1 MTCRHPLTRAS
12 LGRALGRQIS
22 RGLAPTLMAAGV
34 LAAGLLPT
42 GLLNPQPA
50 HAIPE
55 AEAIKKLDVIPV
67 FVLTDDKG
75 VPLPIPRD
83 KSLVLPL
90 YLESAKANEQL
101 AMLRKSNPNLK
112 VQVVAVPLN
121 VMNTKVAELNKQLKD
136 KTKPLVAPV
145 VGNDGDRKQAVSLL
159 KAQGLSE
166 KQINEGLNIPVFF
179 TKPFLSIQTPDGPR
193 GVFYLSYQELQNSL
207 AKLPAA
213 DRDKLKPQVADLTA
227 VLREIIKSPQD
238 SYVIFPTPEYFRL
251 VQENKGKPAAKPPA
265 N

>member
-1 MTCRHPLTRAS
+1 MTRAS
-12 LGRALGRQIS
+12 LGRALGRQIT
-22 RGLAPTLMAAGV
+22 RGWISTLVAAGV
-34 LAAGLLPT
+34 LGAALVPVGLL
-42 GLLNPQPA
+42 GAEPA
-50 HAIPE
+50 QAIPE

-75 VPLPIPRD
+75 VPLPIPRE
-83 KSLVLPL
+83 KNLVLPL
-90 YLESAKANEQL
+90 YLESAKANQQL
-101 AMLRKSNPNLK
+101 AELRKGNPSLK
-112 VQVVAVPLN
+112 AQVVAIPLN

-145 VGNDGDRKQAVSLL
+145 VGNDGDRQQAVAIL
-159 KAQGLSE
+159 KSQGLTD

-179 TKPFLSIQTPDGPR
+179 TKPFLSIKTPDGPR

-207 AKLPAA
+207 AKLPAT

-227 VLREIIKSPQD
+227 VLREIIKAPQD

-251 VQENKGKPAAKPPA
+251 VQETQAKQGNKPAA

>member
-1 MTCRHPLTRAS
+1 MTRAS
-12 LGRALGRQIS
+12 LGRALGRQIT
-22 RGLAPTLMAAGV
+22 RGWVSTLVAAGV
-34 LAAGLLPT
+34 LGAALVPAGLL
-42 GLLNPQPA
+42 GAQPA
-50 HAIPE
+50 QAIPE

-75 VPLPIPRD
+75 VPLPIPRE
-83 KSLVLPL
+83 KNLVLPL
-90 YLESAKANEQL
+90 YLESAKANQQL
-101 AMLRKSNPNLK
+101 AELRKGNPSLK
-112 VQVVAVPLN
+112 AQVVAIPLN

-145 VGNDGDRKQAVSLL
+145 VGNDGDRQQAVAIL
-159 KAQGLSE
+159 KSQGLTD

-179 TKPFLSIQTPDGPR
+179 TKPFLSIKTPDGPR

-227 VLREIIKSPQD
+227 VLREIIKAPQD

-251 VQENKGKPAAKPPA
+251 VQETQAKQGNKPAA

>member
-1 MTCRHPLTRAS
+1 MTRAS
-12 LGRALGRQIS
+12 LGRALGRQIT
-22 RGLAPTLMAAGV
+22 RGWVSTLMAAGV
-34 LAAGLLPT
+34 LSAALIPAGLLSA
-42 GLLNPQPA
+42 QPA
-50 HAIPE
+50 QAIPE

-83 KSLVLPL
+83 KNLVLPL
-90 YLESAKANEQL
+90 YLESAKANQQL
-101 AMLRKSNPNLK
+101 AELRKGNPGLK
-112 VQVVAVPLN
+112 AQVVAVPLN

-145 VGNDGDRKQAVSLL
+145 VGNEGDRQQAIALL
-159 KAQGLSE
+159 KAQGLTD
-166 KQINEGLNIPVFF
+166 KQINEGLSIPVFF
-179 TKPFLSIQTPDGPR
+179 TKPFLSIKTPDGPR

-227 VLREIIKSPQD
+227 VLREIIKAPQD

-251 VQENKGKPAAKPPA
+251 VQENQAKQGSKPAAK
-265 N
+265 

>member
-1 MTCRHPLTRAS
+1 MTRRPDMTRAS
-12 LGRALGRQIS
+12 LRRQIA
-22 RGLAPTLMAAGV
+22 RGWVSSLMAAGV
-34 LAAGLLPT
+34 ASVGLLST

-50 HAIPE
+50 RAIPE

-75 VPLPIPRD
+75 VPLPIPRE

-90 YLESAKANEQL
+90 YLESAKANQQL
-101 AMLRKSNPNLK
+101 AELRKGNPGLK
-112 VQVVAVPLN
+112 AQVVAVPLN
-121 VMNTKVAELNKQLKD
+121 VMNIKVADLNKQLKD

-145 VGNDGDRKQAVSLL
+145 VGNESDRQQAVALL
-159 KAQGLSE
+159 KAQGLSD
-166 KQINEGLNIPVFF
+166 KQINEGLSIPVFF
-179 TKPFLSIQTPDGPR
+179 TKPFLSIKTPAGPR

-227 VLREIIKSPQD
+227 VLREIIKAPED

-251 VQENKGKPAAKPPA
+251 VQDNQAKSGGKPAA